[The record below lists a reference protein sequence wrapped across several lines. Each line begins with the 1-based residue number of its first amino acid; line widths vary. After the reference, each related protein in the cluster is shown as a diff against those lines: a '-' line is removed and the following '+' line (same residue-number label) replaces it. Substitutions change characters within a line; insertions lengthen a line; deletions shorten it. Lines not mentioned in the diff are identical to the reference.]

1 MAPILAA
8 LGLET
13 APIELHREPSK
24 MTASPIPIDANVLL
38 TEVAA
43 ARILK
48 LSIRTLQAWR
58 CRGIGPDFIRVGRAI
73 RYRHSALIDWLD
85 HNTVS
90 PASAAVSSPKSS
102 RCESQR

>member
-1 MAPILAA
+1 MTTSPSS
-8 LGLET
+8 
-13 APIELHREPSK
+13 IESN
-24 MTASPIPIDANVLL
+24 ALL

-73 RYRHSALIDWLD
+73 RYRHSDLIDWLN

-90 PASAAVSSPKSS
+90 PARTVVSSPKSHVPNHS
-102 RCESQR
+102 AENDRRQGA

>member
-1 MAPILAA
+1 
-8 LGLET
+8 
-13 APIELHREPSK
+13 
-24 MTASPIPIDANVLL
+24 MTASISSVESNALL

-73 RYRHSALIDWLD
+73 RYRHSDLMDWLK

-90 PASAAVSSPKSS
+90 PASTVAGSPKSHVPNHS
-102 RCESQR
+102 AENG

>member
-1 MAPILAA
+1 M
-8 LGLET
+8 
-13 APIELHREPSK
+13 S
-24 MTASPIPIDANVLL
+24 ASPSSIDSNALL

-73 RYRHSALIDWLD
+73 RYRHSDLIDWLNR
-85 HNTVS
+85 NTVS
-90 PASAAVSSPKSS
+90 PANTVVSSPKSHAPNHRVENGS
-102 RCESQR
+102 RPGT

>member
-1 MAPILAA
+1 
-8 LGLET
+8 
-13 APIELHREPSK
+13 
-24 MTASPIPIDANVLL
+24 MTASPSSVESNALL

-73 RYRHSALIDWLD
+73 RYRHSDLMDWLK
-85 HNTVS
+85 HHTVS
-90 PASAAVSSPKSS
+90 SASTVVSSPKRHVPNHRVENGS
-102 RCESQR
+102 RPGT

>member
-1 MAPILAA
+1 
-8 LGLET
+8 
-13 APIELHREPSK
+13 
-24 MTASPIPIDANVLL
+24 MTASISSVESNALL

-73 RYRHSALIDWLD
+73 RYRHSDLMDWLKR
-85 HNTVS
+85 NTVS
-90 PASAAVSSPKSS
+90 PASTVASSPKSHVPNHS
-102 RCESQR
+102 AENGWRQRP